1 MEWIETT
8 AKTVEAAKEAALDQ
22 LHVEEA
28 DAEFEIVEEPRP
40 GLFGRMRGEARVRA
54 RVRPV
59 QPRPKVDRRERRRPA
74 RRGKGGDRGGQSE
87 GQATSGSSSKADS
100 ESGDDGRPA
109 SDADFPTSGRPAR
122 SGPPSRNRRRSG
134 TNQRSTAGP
143 AAETTDRS
151 TKEET
156 RVSHDSNTVENDVT
170 VQEQAEIV
178 QGFVE
183 GLVDAFGFQAEAT
196 AVEIDDET
204 IEVRVE
210 GDDLGLLVGPRGA
223 TLQAIHDLSR
233 SVVQRQAT
241 GTHHGRVRLD
251 IAGYRERRRDA
262 LERFTQRLAQAA
274 IDTGVA
280 QVLEPMSAVDRKVV
294 HDTANAI
301 DGVHTASEGE
311 DFRRHVVIIPDN
323 T

>member
-8 AKTVEAAKEAALDQ
+8 AKTVEAAKDLALDQ
-22 LHVEEA
+22 LHVDEA
-28 DAEFEIVEEPRP
+28 DAEFEILDEPRP

-59 QPRPKVDRRERRRPA
+59 APRPKVDRRERRRPSRKGRDGERSREPQRSDEVSA
-74 RRGKGGDRGGQSE
+74 ERTKGAGKKSGQTE
-87 GQATSGSSSKADS
+87 
-100 ESGDDGRPA
+100 
-109 SDADFPTSGRPAR
+109 AR
-122 SGPPSRNRRRSG
+122 SGDARERNRRRSG
-134 TNQRSTAGP
+134 RSGSERTTGTAQTKTANRSTN
-143 AAETTDRS
+143 
-151 TKEET
+151 EET
-156 RVSHDSNTVENDVT
+156 SVSQENDVT

-183 GLVDAFGFQAEAT
+183 GLVDAFGLSAEVTSAE
-196 AVEIDDET
+196 VDDET
-204 IEVRVE
+204 IEIRVD

-251 IAGYRERRRDA
+251 VAGYRERRREA

-274 IDTGVA
+274 IETGVA
-280 QVLEPMSAVDRKVV
+280 QVLEPMSASDRKVV

-301 DGVHTASEGE
+301 EGVRTTSEGE
-311 DFRRHVVIIPDN
+311 DSRRHVVILPDAG
-323 T
+323 